1 MPDNDDGT
9 PTRRPAPR
17 RASKH
22 KVRLVTHPSA
32 EASETGLGK
41 TVFESDD
48 EVQAKNYIE
57 RHHPRGAEV
66 VLQTAD
72 GRLGH
77 FSADLKAQGHE
88 NDGWQDWEME

>member
-1 MPDNDDGT
+1 MPDENDGT
-9 PTRRPAPR
+9 QARRPTPR
-17 RASKH
+17 RATKH

-41 TVFESDD
+41 TIFESDD
-48 EVQAKNYIE
+48 EVLAKNYIE
-57 RHHPRGAEV
+57 KHHPRGAEA

-88 NDGWQDWEME
+88 NDGWQDWETE